1 MTESNKP
8 AIWFWIVSIVALL
21 WNLMG
26 VNAYIQQAYR
36 TEAVMSQL
44 TTEQIALLD
53 ARPAWVTALFAI
65 AVFAGA
71 IGCLLLLLKKK
82 LATSVLT
89 VSFLAATIQQI
100 WWFTS
105 DGPSLMDQFSGTIM
119 PIMIIVVCALL
130 VWFSRTSAAKG
141 WIS

>member
-8 AIWFWIVSIVALL
+8 AIWFWIVSIIALL

-89 VSFLAATIQQI
+89 LSFLAATIQQI
-100 WWFTS
+100 WWFTT
-105 DGPSLMDQFSGTIM
+105 DGPSIMDQFSGAIM

-130 VWFSRTSAAKG
+130 VWFSKKSTARG

>member
-8 AIWFWIVSIVALL
+8 AIWFWIVSIIALL

-36 TEAVMSQL
+36 TEAVMSQM
-44 TTEQIALLD
+44 TPEQIALLD

-71 IGCLLLLLKKK
+71 LGCLLLLLKKK
-82 LATSVLT
+82 LATPVLIL
-89 VSFLAATIQQI
+89 SFLAATIQQI

-105 DGPSLMDQFSGTIM
+105 EGPALMDQFSGTIM
-119 PIMIIVVCALL
+119 PIMIIIFCVFLI
-130 VWFSRTSAAKG
+130 WFSKKSASKG
-141 WIS
+141 WLS